1 MRRVDLDDI
10 NFEFGSWEITP
21 DQMPQL
27 ERLASAIKRLLDRNP
42 DEVLLIEGYTDAVG
56 SEEDNLTLS
65 DRRAEAVATVL
76 TQYFDV
82 PPENLVT
89 QGYGEQFLKVDTQ
102 LAERL
107 NRRVALRRITPFLE
121 RDRG

>member
-1 MRRVDLDDI
+1 
-10 NFEFGSWEITP
+10 
-21 DQMPQL
+21 
-27 ERLASAIKRLLDRNP
+27 
-42 DEVLLIEGYTDAVG
+42 
-56 SEEDNLTLS
+56 
-65 DRRAEAVATVL
+65 VATVL

-89 QGYGEQFLKVDTQ
+89 QGYGEQFLKVNTQ
-102 LAERL
+102 GPERL